1 MLMEVHIMEKFA
13 IVYYLPNQSKLSS
26 TPQIHHTNNI
36 AALNIDISLAVKNGY
51 EIVYAGPTE
60 LVDALDLYY

>member
-1 MLMEVHIMEKFA
+1 MEKFA